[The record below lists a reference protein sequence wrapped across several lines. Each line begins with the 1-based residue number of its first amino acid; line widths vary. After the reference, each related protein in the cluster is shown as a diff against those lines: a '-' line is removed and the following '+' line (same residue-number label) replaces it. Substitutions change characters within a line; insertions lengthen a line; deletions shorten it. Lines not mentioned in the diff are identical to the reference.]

1 MTGAAD
7 AAGAADGG
15 AGTLDPVRVGGGS
28 DLAAGADAGAA
39 TGTCVLDVV
48 LEPKLSDPNVF
59 HRASTS
65 VSQHDLYSTAGK
77 GGGLP
82 FRSQDRR
89 GR

>member
-1 MTGAAD
+1 MTGATD

-28 DLAAGADAGAA
+28 VLAAGCGVAA
-39 TGTCVLDVV
+39 GTCVLDVV

-77 GGGLP
+77 GGCLP